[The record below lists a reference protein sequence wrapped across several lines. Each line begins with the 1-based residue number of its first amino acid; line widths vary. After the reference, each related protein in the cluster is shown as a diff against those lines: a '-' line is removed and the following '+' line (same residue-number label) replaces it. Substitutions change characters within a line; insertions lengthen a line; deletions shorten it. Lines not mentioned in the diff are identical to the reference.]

1 MLRPSPSSCAGT
13 SLGMG
18 TVCSCQ
24 AMAAVYS
31 LGGKTNMALGHVSTF
46 PPRIF
51 LERTFPKTGWAKD
64 ARTQEASSRIR
75 PARG

>member
-31 LGGKTNMALGHVSTF
+31 LGGKTNMALSTF

-64 ARTQEASSRIR
+64 ARTQEASSKTR